1 MNLDLMK
8 FDTDKLTI
16 FVPELLKQ
24 THPGHHLE
32 PMALMRYKGT
42 DISALSHVEK
52 YKKCQKVSKHLIN

>member
-1 MNLDLMK
+1 MK

-16 FVPELLKQ
+16 FVSELLKQ

-42 DISALSHVEK
+42 GISALSHLEK
-52 YKKCQKVSKHLIN
+52 YKKRQKVSKHLIN

>member
-1 MNLDLMK
+1 MK

-32 PMALMRYKGT
+32 PMALIRYKGT
-42 DISALSHVEK
+42 DIFALSHLEK
-52 YKKCQKVSKHLIN
+52 YKKCQKVWKHPIN